1 MGPSLSN
8 IFRLGVK
15 ELHSVRRDAVMMG
28 LIVYTFTFAVYVPSR
43 HAQTEL
49 RDGSVAIVDA
59 DRSQLSAR
67 IGDALMAPHM
77 QPAVPIDARRADAVL
92 DSGEFT
98 FVIEI
103 PPGFQADAAAGRRPT
118 AQVIIDATAITQAAQ
133 GAAYIRRVF
142 EREAQ
147 SVVGRDAAQ
156 AAEPIAVVSRAKFNP
171 NLQTQWFMGVMQFIN
186 VITILSIVLTGAALM
201 RERERGTVEHL
212 LVLPVTPFEIMA
224 AKVWANALMVTL
236 AATLSLKLVIQG
248 VLGIPIAGSITLFL
262 LGMIIYLYSGTS
274 LGIFLATLARS
285 MPQFGLLAF
294 PVFMVMILLSG
305 GLTPIES
312 MPWWLQ
318 NFMQLSP
325 STHFVS
331 LAQAIIFRGAGF
343 DVVWPQF
350 VILIAIG
357 ALFFTAALLRF
368 RRAISASGG

>member
-15 ELHSVRRDAVMMG
+15 ELHSLRRDTVMMV
-28 LIVYTFTFAVYVPSR
+28 LIVYTFSFAVYVPSR

-49 RDGSVAIVDA
+49 RNGSVAIVDA

-67 IGDALMAPHM
+67 IADALMAPYM

-92 DSGEFT
+92 DSGKFT

-103 PPGFQADAAAGRRPT
+103 PPRFQADAAAGRHPA
-118 AQVIIDATAITQAAQ
+118 AQVLIDATAITQAAQ
-133 GAAYIRRVF
+133 GAAYIRSVF

-147 SVVGRDAAQ
+147 SVVGRDGGVP
-156 AAEPIAVVSRAKFNP
+156 AEPIAVISRAKFNP

-212 LVLPVTPFEIMA
+212 LVLPVTPIEIMA
-224 AKVWANALMVTL
+224 AKVWANGLMITI

-248 VLGIPIAGSITLFL
+248 VLDIPIAGSIALFL
-262 LGMIIYLYSGTS
+262 LGMIIYLFSGTS

-331 LAQAIIFRGAGF
+331 LAQAILYRGAGL
-343 DVVWPQF
+343 DIVWPQF
-350 VILIAIG
+350 GAVVGLGTAFFIIAL
-357 ALFFTAALLRF
+357 ARF
-368 RRAISASGG
+368 RKAITLTG

>member
-1 MGPSLSN
+1 VGPSLSN
-8 IFRLGVK
+8 VFRLGVK
-15 ELHSVRRDAVMMG
+15 ELHSLRRDAVMMV
-28 LIVYTFTFAVYVPSR
+28 LIVYTFSFAVYVPSR
-43 HAQTEL
+43 NSQTEL
-49 RDGSVAIVDA
+49 RNGSVAMVDA
-59 DRSQLSAR
+59 DRSQLSVR
-67 IGDALMAPHM
+67 IGDALMAPYM
-77 QPAVPIDARRADAVL
+77 QPPVLIDARRTDAVL

-103 PPGFQADAAAGRRPT
+103 PPRFQADAAAGRRPA
-118 AQVIIDATAITQAAQ
+118 AQVLIDATAITQAAQ
-133 GAAYIRRVF
+133 GAAYIRSVI

-147 SVVGRDAAQ
+147 SVVGRDSGQ
-156 AAEPIAVVSRAKFNP
+156 AAEPITVITRAKFNP

-212 LVLPVTPFEIMA
+212 LVLPVTPVEIMA
-224 AKVWANALMVTL
+224 AKVWANGLTITVAS
-236 AATLSLKLVIQG
+236 TLSLKLVIQG
-248 VLGIPIAGSITLFL
+248 LLNIPIAGSISLFL
-262 LGMIIYLYSGTS
+262 FGTIIYLFSGTS

-318 NFMQLSP
+318 KFMHLSP

-331 LAQAIIFRGAGF
+331 FAQAILFRGAGL
-343 DVVWPQF
+343 DIVWPQ
-350 VILIAIG
+350 LLTIAGIG
-357 ALFFTAALLRF
+357 AAFFIIALARF
-368 RRAISASGG
+368 RKAIALT

>member
-1 MGPSLSN
+1 MGPSLSHV
-8 IFRLGVK
+8 FRLGVK
-15 ELHSVRRDAVMMG
+15 ELHSLRRDAVMMV
-28 LIVYTFTFAVYVPSR
+28 LIVYTFSFAVYVPSR

-49 RDGSVAIVDA
+49 RNGSVALVDS

-67 IGDALMAPHM
+67 IGDALMAPYM
-77 QPAVPIDARRADAVL
+77 QPPVWIDARRTDAVL

-98 FVIEI
+98 FVVEI
-103 PPGFQADAAAGRRPT
+103 PPRFQADAAAGRRPA
-118 AQVIIDATAITQAAQ
+118 AQVLIDATAITQAAQ
-133 GAAYIRRVF
+133 GAAYIRSVF

-147 SVVGRDAAQ
+147 SVVGRDRAQ
-156 AAEPIAVVSRAKFNP
+156 ATEPITVITRAKFNP
-171 NLQTQWFMGVMQFIN
+171 NLQAQWFMGIMQFIN

-224 AKVWANALMVTL
+224 AKVWANGLMITA
-236 AATLSLKLVIQG
+236 AATLSLKFVIQA
-248 VLGIPIAGSITLFL
+248 VLDIPIAGSISLFVF
-262 LGMIIYLYSGTS
+262 GTIIYLFSGTS

-318 NFMQLSP
+318 KFMHLSP

-331 LAQAIIFRGAGF
+331 FAQAILFRGAGL
-343 DVVWPQF
+343 DIVWSE
-350 VILIAIG
+350 LLTIAGTG
-357 ALFFTAALLRF
+357 AAFFIIALARF
-368 RRAISASGG
+368 RKAITLTS

>member
-1 MGPSLSN
+1 
-8 IFRLGVK
+8 
-15 ELHSVRRDAVMMG
+15 
-28 LIVYTFTFAVYVPSR
+28 
-43 HAQTEL
+43 
-49 RDGSVAIVDA
+49 
-59 DRSQLSAR
+59 
-67 IGDALMAPHM
+67 
-77 QPAVPIDARRADAVL
+77 VPIDSRQADAVL
-92 DSGEFT
+92 DSGKFT

-103 PPGFQADAAAGRRPT
+103 PPKFQADAAAGRRPA

-133 GAAYIRRVF
+133 GAAYIRSVI

-147 SVVGRDAAQ
+147 SVVGHDAAQ
-156 AAEPIAVVSRAKFNP
+156 VAQPITVISRAKFNP

-212 LVLPVTPFEIMA
+212 LVLPVMPFEIMA

-248 VLGIPIAGSITLFL
+248 VLDIPIAGSITLFL

-331 LAQAIIFRGAGF
+331 LSQAIIYRGAGF

-357 ALFFTAALLRF
+357 ALFFSAALLRF
-368 RRAISASGG
+368 RRAITMTG

>member
-201 RERERGTVEHL
+201 RERGYGRIVNVCSNSIFAGT
-212 LVLPVTPFEIMA
+212 PNMA
-224 AKVWANALMVTL
+224 HYVASKG
-236 AATLSLKLVIQG
+236 G
-248 VLGIPIAGSITLFL
+248 VLTFTRALATELGAHKITANCVCPGLTDTEGVQLTPHKDAFEFVEML
-262 LGMIIYLYSGTS
+262 QAIKGRGVPEDIVPAVA
-274 LGIFLATLARS
+274 FLASEDASYVTGA
-285 MPQFGLLAF
+285 A
-294 PVFMVMILLSG
+294 VAIDG
-305 GLTPIES
+305 GLTAATGQP
-312 MPWWLQ
+312 
-318 NFMQLSP
+318 NFNRL
-325 STHFVS
+325 
-331 LAQAIIFRGAGF
+331 LAGE
-343 DVVWPQF
+343 
-350 VILIAIG
+350 
-357 ALFFTAALLRF
+357 
-368 RRAISASGG
+368 